1 MKKLFL
7 ASASVLTVISA
18 CTKEVEV
25 ADRAGI
31 LQKFQN
37 LDAED
42 EVQDIGIERLTTTL
56 PQELGGQTIVANVMR
71 EGISEELPAGDI
83 EGIIGI
89 EDYVEVFAL
98 VANKMINGGD
108 TTQIGEGMGAFII
121 SDMEAMITSDSDDDD
136 IVGAIYTQGSDEDMV
151 GVAIV
156 PGMNESI
163 MVFAAGTEVS
173 NIPTLGEFNYEGA
186 NFIAIS
192 DQADEEID
200 GDYGSFNATV
210 DFAAGKGSINSGF
223 GNDPFYIDGD
233 FTVDTATG
241 IFVGDDLELIVE
253 DQLADTVTIHGNF
266 HGAGAAGM
274 TGIYTPNVAEPNFIG
289 AIAGTQVLDVV
300 D

>member
-7 ASASVLTVISA
+7 ASASVLTLISA
-18 CTKEVEV
+18 CAQEEV
-25 ADRAGI
+25 DRAGI
-31 LQKFQN
+31 LQKFPGV
-37 LDAED
+37 DAEALA
-42 EVQDIGIERLTTTL
+42 QDIGIERLTTTL

-83 EGIIGI
+83 EGTIGI

-98 VANKMINGGD
+98 VAKKMINGGD
-108 TTQIGEGMGAFII
+108 HRTQLGEGDGRIYYFRY
-121 SDMEAMITSDSDDDD
+121 EAILLQIAMTDD

-156 PGMNESI
+156 QGMNESI
-163 MVFAAGTEVS
+163 EVLAAGTEVS

-274 TGIYTPNVAEPNFIG
+274 TGIYTPNVAEPHFIG